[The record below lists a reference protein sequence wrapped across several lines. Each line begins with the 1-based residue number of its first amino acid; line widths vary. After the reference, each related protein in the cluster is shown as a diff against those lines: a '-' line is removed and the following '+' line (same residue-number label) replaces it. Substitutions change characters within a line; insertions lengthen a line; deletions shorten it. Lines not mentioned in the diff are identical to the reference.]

1 MAYQVSSSMVST
13 RLAASEYS
21 PGMPTSALGGAVGP
35 GLLWPSPWALS
46 FRWADRYSLAS
57 VMRRNPP

>member
-1 MAYQVSSSMVST
+1 MACQVSSSMVAT

-35 GLLWPSPWALS
+35 GLLWPLPWAAVARS
-46 FRWADRYSLAS
+46 FRGGQAGHAGCGEA
-57 VMRRNPP
+57 